1 MSICIL
7 LTYTPQ
13 YTTNY
18 KLGEGPEFGPQ
29 CMFNG
34 NSVKCMH
41 VTVEESLR
49 KLRTNYIDLL
59 YLHWWDYETSIE
71 EVVNGLHT
79 LVQQGKV
86 LYLVSAALQVRG

>member
-1 MSICIL
+1 
-7 LTYTPQ
+7 
-13 YTTNY
+13 
-18 KLGEGPEFGPQ
+18 
-29 CMFNG
+29 MFNG

-41 VTVEESLR
+41 VTVEESLK

-86 LYLVSAALQVRG
+86 LYLVSGDFPSSRVIKSHRSSGN